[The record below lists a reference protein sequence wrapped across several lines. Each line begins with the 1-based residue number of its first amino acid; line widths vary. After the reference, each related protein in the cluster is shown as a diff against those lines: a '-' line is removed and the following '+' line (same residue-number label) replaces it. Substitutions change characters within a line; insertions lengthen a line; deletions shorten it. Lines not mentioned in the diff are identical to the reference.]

1 MKPVCLVTGASGT
14 VGVAICNALAPT
26 HQIIAQ
32 YHQDLPAF
40 PSQLSRPTAVD
51 AALLPYCVQADLG
64 ERDDIRR
71 LAEVALARGQAIDCV
86 INCAADVRFHGK
98 VSELWQ
104 SDDYA
109 LQQLDVNAVAPFRLV
124 SLIHDL
130 CWKDDVD
137 GNALRNRCVIN
148 VSSGSGLMVMRT
160 TTQAFYGASKAAL
173 NMLTMYLALDLAPY
187 SVRVNAICPG
197 RLATPESMARVVE
210 LIKSLISDQ
219 STGEVISMI

>member
-1 MKPVCLVTGASGT
+1 MKPVCLVTGASGS
-14 VGVAICNALAPT
+14 VGTAICKALMPT
-26 HQIIAQ
+26 HRIVAQ
-32 YHQDLPAF
+32 YNQHLPAF
-40 PSQLSRPTAVD
+40 PSQLSHAPGADV
-51 AALLPYCVQADLG
+51 AALPYCVQADLA
-64 ERDDIRR
+64 ERDGIRR
-71 LAEVALARGQAIDCV
+71 LVEVALARGQAIDCV

-109 LQQLDVNAVAPFRLV
+109 LRQLDLNTVAPFKLV

-130 CWKDDVD
+130 CWKDDAD
-137 GNALRNRCVIN
+137 GNAARNRCVIN

-187 SVRVNAICPG
+187 SVRVNAVCPG
-197 RLATPESMARVVE
+197 RLATPEAIALVTDQIRTLMD
-210 LIKSLISDQ
+210 DQ
-219 STGEVISMI
+219 STGEVIPMF